1 LIRTGY
7 KDILRV
13 VLPLS
18 FGSFVQ
24 FIVVFTDN
32 YFVAQLG
39 ENAMSGASFIGLVY
53 VSIMM
58 LGMGLSNASQIII
71 ARRQGEQ
78 NYPQAGLILANT
90 FFLGLILSFFQFFV
104 SYFIMPSVLQSWISS
119 DEVRQ
124 YAVEFL
130 EIRSYGFFFY
140 TLTIILNSFWAGIAQ
155 TRVMAYTTLITA
167 LVNIVLDYGFVFG
180 NLGLPKLGVAGAALA
195 TVIAE
200 AAAFFY
206 VLVYTLSQKRIVQY
220 ELLQSIKKIPLR
232 FSGQL
237 LRLGG
242 PIMLQL
248 GISLSVWTIFFLFVE
263 KLGEKPFQAS
273 HIVRNTYML
282 VWISV
287 MGFSSA
293 TKTYVSTLI
302 AEKRQADLMP
312 TVKKLM
318 IMNFTGVIIL
328 SHGLWLYPDWI
339 VGLFTDDAETIAL
352 TKKCMLVIIPA
363 MLTFSITNILL
374 NMVEGSGN
382 TIAGFFVEFFTMVIY
397 IIFAYYITIINP
409 QPIHIVWMA
418 DYVYFALLG
427 LFSMLFL
434 YNGKWKYNKI

>member
-1 LIRTGY
+1 LIKTGY

-18 FGSFVQ
+18 LGSFVQ
-24 FIVVFTDN
+24 FVVVFTDN

-90 FFLGLILSFFQFFV
+90 FFLGLILSFFQFFI
-104 SYFIMPSVLQSWISS
+104 SYFIMPSVLQSWIAS
-119 DEVRQ
+119 DEVRK
-124 YAVEFL
+124 YAIEFL

-180 NLGLPKLGVAGAALA
+180 NLGLPKLGVQGAALA

-206 VLVYTLSQKRIVQY
+206 VLAYTLSQKRIVQY

-248 GISLSVWTIFFLFVE
+248 AITLSAWTIFFLFVE

-273 HIVRNTYML
+273 QKVRNTYKL
-282 VWISV
+282 VAISV
-287 MGFSSA
+287 RGLYSE
-293 TKTYVSTLI
+293 TKTY
-302 AEKRQADLMP
+302 
-312 TVKKLM
+312 
-318 IMNFTGVIIL
+318 G
-328 SHGLWLYPDWI
+328 
-339 VGLFTDDAETIAL
+339 
-352 TKKCMLVIIPA
+352 
-363 MLTFSITNILL
+363 
-374 NMVEGSGN
+374 
-382 TIAGFFVEFFTMVIY
+382 
-397 IIFAYYITIINP
+397 
-409 QPIHIVWMA
+409 
-418 DYVYFALLG
+418 
-427 LFSMLFL
+427 
-434 YNGKWKYNKI
+434 